1 MLIPVIKIKETSGA
15 DETAHIIGT
24 DSHDKLY
31 IKNNAIHYINL
42 QNSETSERCLGYE
55 STYKFIGERNEYM
68 FPAEDEMEIEMW
80 DIDQLIEFAIK
91 HACETAERKAKL
103 AELLKMYDDA
113 IEKCEKT
120 IENTGMTIFDGSV
133 L

>member
-42 QNSETSERCLGYE
+42 QNLS
-55 STYKFIGERNEYM
+55 
-68 FPAEDEMEIEMW
+68 
-80 DIDQLIEFAIK
+80 LIHI
-91 HACETAERKAKL
+91 
-103 AELLKMYDDA
+103 
-113 IEKCEKT
+113 
-120 IENTGMTIFDGSV
+120 
-133 L
+133 